1 MICKCPLGTA
11 LPDIPKVTCGETFG
25 QIQKLAFQRLTST
38 TGVANKFAKTDSD
51 ITKKASW
58 DKFIAATDDT
68 KIVVSPFLN
77 APTAEAGA
85 ARTFGGGNDSL
96 GGIEEIVGSE
106 PTPFTAVFR
115 RLPQNVVK
123 ALKELVCEA
132 QGHNLGVYLIDENGA
147 VGAVAGTTDGDYSPI
162 PIESLFIG
170 DKTLGG
176 FEAPDSNAIQF
187 NFRPNWSDDVK
198 VIACEFDART
208 L

>member
-11 LPDIPKVTCGETFG
+11 LPDIPKFTCGESFG
-25 QIQKLAFQRLTST
+25 QIQKLAFQRLRGTEGT
-38 TGVANKFAKTDSD
+38 ANKFTAEKQ

-58 DKFIAATDDT
+58 DALLTVSDDT
-68 KIVVSPFLN
+68 KIVVTPFLN

-96 GGIEEIVGSE
+96 GGIEEVVGSE

-115 RLPQNVVK
+115 RLPQTIVK
-123 ALKELVCEA
+123 AMKELVCESQA
-132 QGHNLGVYLIDENGA
+132 HNLVVYLIDENGA
-147 VGAVAGTTDGDYSPI
+147 VGALSGETEGDYMPV
-162 PIESLFIG
+162 PVESLFIG

-176 FEAPDSNAIQF
+176 FDAPDSNAIQF
-187 NFRPNWSDDVK
+187 SFRPNWSDDLK
-198 VIACEFDART
+198 VIACEFDARD